1 MKLSITLCKSCESI
15 VSYMGIPTLWENCP
29 DFTHKQSSHFRRSYN
44 LIQSSEIKDNF
55 SVIHR
60 IVPDIVYLGI

>member
-29 DFTHKQSSHFRRSYN
+29 DFTHKQSS
-44 LIQSSEIKDNF
+44 EIKDNF